1 MADSRSIEAKRQEG
15 METLVI
21 GGIAVLVI
29 AFAFQY
35 YSPYIWYYS
44 MRYFYLGMSFV
55 PDLILKFLFLWKPD
69 VTEMVPAMSSDL
81 AYHSKDFL
89 AYYTETSKGNA
100 KRIAISNY
108 GLWLMSPYLIV
119 TMLFMLI
126 KEFRRPLGAIKRPSE
141 KGGGSALYRYAKS
154 QADIWPYIK
163 PVVNIMG
170 DMVKEVSLE
179 KGWYALSALPYGW
192 MKDKNLFNE
201 VKNKKRRKLLTVRE
215 RQEFTLDRERA
226 YLALKENLGPL
237 WKGLDDLDFNYRC
250 LLAVIIPHIFGKVKM
265 SRLINRKI
273 CNYHESEKSKA
284 DLAIESALREEI
296 EKEVNHIIDMH
307 KSAFELPYFDES
319 KFDDPYDPLLSSFEE
334 LDSEKDMFDK
344 GEKLIQDTL
353 LTHAYVKT
361 VMLGLI
367 QRSWTYG
374 VLASAELLWVKKV
387 DRDLWYVV
395 TQQGRT
401 SAFIEVSGAWSHYL
415 AEDSYGFRTIIPQVG
430 EGINAFDFD
439 LWSTHAN
446 YIPLQTWDDTSKWDK
461 LVPDSVGKGTAIP
474 RPPSGGDT
482 NRVM

>member
-265 SRLINRKI
+265 SRLINRKREV
-273 CNYHESEKSKA
+273 ES
-284 DLAIESALREEI
+284 R
-296 EKEVNHIIDMH
+296 
-307 KSAFELPYFDES
+307 PC
-319 KFDDPYDPLLSSFEE
+319 
-334 LDSEKDMFDK
+334 
-344 GEKLIQDTL
+344 
-353 LTHAYVKT
+353 
-361 VMLGLI
+361 
-367 QRSWTYG
+367 
-374 VLASAELLWVKKV
+374 
-387 DRDLWYVV
+387 DR
-395 TQQGRT
+395 
-401 SAFIEVSGAWSHYL
+401 IGA
-415 AEDSYGFRTIIPQVG
+415 A
-430 EGINAFDFD
+430 
-439 LWSTHAN
+439 
-446 YIPLQTWDDTSKWDK
+446 
-461 LVPDSVGKGTAIP
+461 
-474 RPPSGGDT
+474 
-482 NRVM
+482 